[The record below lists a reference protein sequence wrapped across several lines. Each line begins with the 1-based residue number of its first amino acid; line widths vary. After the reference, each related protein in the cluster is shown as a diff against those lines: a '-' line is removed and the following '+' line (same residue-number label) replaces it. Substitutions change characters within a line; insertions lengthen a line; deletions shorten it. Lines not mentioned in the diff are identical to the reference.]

1 MPGSDIIESLPAE
14 LLTRVFEYLGEHRPD
29 ISACRLVNQRF
40 KELSSPFLITKVV
53 LAKRLR
59 EIAKVHEV
67 ACHPYF
73 SRHVTGLVYD
83 VGYFDPSSASI
94 YDNYVDDC
102 ESIEDSGVRRFLD
115 ADWLR
120 RARAESDFY
129 ASCISNRGE
138 PSLDAAAAFFQR
150 LDTPLTEIQSH
161 ELIDEA
167 STDSILATQ
176 GETANIADRMGARQ
190 SFPIYKRYHF
200 VHQSLHTSGDYGNI
214 ISQAIS
220 KFPKMRHVHFTDY
233 RELARPGEC
242 YMDLCTRLFGN
253 VREPERWN
261 NLEHNGDVTE
271 DILEAWKIIMEVK
284 GELRSVSFG
293 PHPFEQ
299 RCNSTDPLALYKE
312 PQFLS
317 TDEFKDHP
325 KRLNE
330 FYSDFAQDT
339 DLSRCRITGEPIP
352 HRNWSALFKGL
363 RSLRLPLFFEE
374 SLPPLSEGVGQE
386 LCRLFNAIPE
396 TIANLALAAKGPR
409 DGFLKHISTIE
420 SASLQSLQPFNS
432 LVAKLHLP
440 HLRSLELEGWVTD
453 YSTLL
458 AFLKTHAPTL
468 RTLHLIDIFVCGPP
482 HLATGQCVDYCPHA
496 EDEQPDM
503 RPFGD
508 FVRRNLRLTGIE
520 IHHFEHQFHPRGSAD
535 GLYQHSWLMDPL
547 DSMPG
552 DWDEDMDAYED
563 RVFSDD
569 DDAEP
574 DVLDSP
580 RLERLCL
587 DGRPNLIHRRI
598 RPGTSFRG
606 RDSAMSGVEGVDE
619 REKRWRNWKGP
630 GYYWTRRPAYR

>member
-1 MPGSDIIESLPAE
+1 MAGPSNIVSLPAE

-29 ISACRLVNQRF
+29 VSACRLVNQRF

-73 SRHVTGLVYD
+73 SRHVTGLIYD
-83 VGYFDPSSASI
+83 VSYFDPYSASF

-129 ASCISNRGE
+129 ASCISNKGE

-150 LDTPLTEIQSH
+150 LDSPLTESQSL
-161 ELIDEA
+161 ELVDEA
-167 STDSILATQ
+167 SRDSILATQ

-190 SFPIYKRYHF
+190 SFPIYKRFHF
-200 VHQSLHTSGDYGNI
+200 VHQSLDTSGEYGRI
-214 ISQAIS
+214 IRQAIS
-220 KFPKMRHVHFTDY
+220 KFPKLRHVHFTDY

-271 DILEAWKIIMEVK
+271 EILEAWKIIMQVK
-284 GELRSVSFG
+284 GELRSVSLG

-312 PQFLS
+312 SQFMS

-330 FYSDFAQDT
+330 FYHEFAHQT

-352 HRNWSALFKGL
+352 HRDWAGLFNGL
-363 RSLRLPLFFEE
+363 KSLRLPLFFEE

-386 LCRLFNAIPE
+386 LCRLFAAIPE
-396 TIANLALAAKGPR
+396 TIANLALTAKGPI
-409 DGFLKHISTIE
+409 DGFLQHQGGP
-420 SASLQSLQPFNS
+420 ASLQALQPFNS
-432 LVAKLHLP
+432 LVTTLHLP

-453 YSTLL
+453 YSTLY
-458 AFLKTHAPTL
+458 AFIGAHAPTL
-468 RTLHLIDIFVCGPP
+468 RTLHLIDIFACGNPY
-482 HLATGQCVDYCPHA
+482 LWKGGEYEMGEADEE
-496 EDEQPDM
+496 EDM
-503 RPFGD
+503 YPFGE
-508 FVRRNLRLTGIE
+508 FIRSNLHLTGIE
-520 IHHFEHQFHPRGSAD
+520 IHHFEHQRYPAGSTE
-535 GLYQHSWLMDPL
+535 GLNQHSWLVDPL
-547 DSMPG
+547 ETTPG
-552 DWDEDMDAYED
+552 DWDEDREVMED
-563 RVFSDD
+563 RLFDD
-569 DDAEP
+569 DDDSKASI
-574 DVLDSP
+574 LDSP

-587 DGRPNLIHRRI
+587 GGRPNLIHRRV
-598 RPGTSFRG
+598 RPGTWPPGASRVKSG
-606 RDSAMSGVEGVDE
+606 EDDAMADKNV
-619 REKRWRNWKGP
+619 RPKQWRGP

>member
-1 MPGSDIIESLPAE
+1 MAGSSIIISLPAE

-83 VGYFDPSSASI
+83 VSYFDPFSASI

-129 ASCISNRGE
+129 ASCISNNGE
-138 PSLDAAAAFFQR
+138 PSLDAASAFFQR
-150 LDTPLTEIQSH
+150 LDTPLTETQSH

-167 STDSILATQ
+167 SRDSILATQ

-190 SFPIYKRYHF
+190 SFPIYKRFHF
-200 VHQSLHTSGDYGNI
+200 VHESLHTSGEYGNI
-214 ISQAIS
+214 IRQAIG
-220 KFPKMRHVHFTDY
+220 KFPKLRHVHFTDY

-284 GELRSVSFG
+284 GELRSMSFG

-317 TDEFKDHP
+317 IDEFKDHP

-330 FYSDFAQDT
+330 FYNDFAQDT

-352 HRNWSALFKGL
+352 HRDWATLFKGL
-363 RSLRLPLFFEE
+363 KSLRLPLFFEE
-374 SLPPLSEGVGQE
+374 SLPPLSEGVGKE
-386 LCRLFNAIPE
+386 LRRLFDAIPD

-409 DGFLKHISTIE
+409 DGWLKYQFNPPCFQALQPFHSLV
-420 SASLQSLQPFNS
+420 ASLQ
-432 LVAKLHLP
+432 LP
-440 HLRSLELEGWVTD
+440 RLRSLELEGWVVD
-453 YSTLL
+453 YGVLLDFLGAHAATLQ
-458 AFLKTHAPTL
+458 
-468 RTLHLIDIFVCGPP
+468 TLHLIDVLIVGNQHEAGEACDDDCE
-482 HLATGQCVDYCPHA
+482 HYENMH
-496 EDEQPDM
+496 
-503 RPFGD
+503 PFGN
-508 FVRRNLRLTGIE
+508 FVRENLHLTGIE
-520 IHHFEHQFHPRGSAD
+520 IHHFKHESYPMTYTSDSVRG
-535 GLYQHSWLMDPL
+535 LHQHSWLMDPL

-552 DWDEDMDAYED
+552 DWDEDTDAYED
-563 RVFSDD
+563 RAFSDD
-569 DDAEP
+569 DDNEP
-574 DVLDSP
+574 DVLDAP

-587 DGRPNLIHRRI
+587 NNRPNMIHRRI

-606 RDSAMSGVEGVDE
+606 RDSAIDNLDDQ
-619 REKRWRNWKGP
+619 EKRWKAWRGP